1 MNDGDWLV
9 FARCAGFVFRAP
21 GFSHPAVPPPLRAG
35 FAYALS
41 LACARSFAPSARVA
55 SGAFVADCASELLL
69 GAAIGTAASML
80 YDGAYAGGRA
90 LDDYVGI
97 RASVPSAD
105 VAAGAGFGRLWSLAF
120 TTAFFVFGGDRVALA
135 AFCDTFVRLPPG
147 ALVET
152 AGLQTFAI
160 ALPTVLL
167 RAATFIVGPAFVL
180 ALVAQVTL
188 AIVARLVPRF
198 STFTLAFPIVFAC
211 AVLATLA
218 TLPVALDAARMPW
231 MDLSPLTQKTEKRCA
246 EHPAR
251 ACSGAIGGPC
261 RPGVR

>member
-1 MNDGDWLV
+1 MSDGEWLA
-9 FARCAGFVFRAP
+9 FARCAGFAFRAP

-35 FAYALS
+35 FAYVVS
-41 LACARSFAPSARVA
+41 LAYARSFAA
-55 SGAFVADCASELLL
+55 SQATPPEGFVFALAGETLV
-69 GAAIGTAASML
+69 GAAIGVAASML

-120 TTAFFVFGGDRVALA
+120 AAAFFTLGGDRVALS
-135 AFCDTFVRLPPG
+135 AFGDSFVRLPPG
-147 ALVET
+147 ALLG
-152 AGLQTFAI
+152 AGALQSFALT
-160 ALPTVLL
+160 LPATLV
-167 RAATFIVGPAFVL
+167 RAGIFVAGPAV
-180 ALVAQVTL
+180 ALVFVAQVAL

-218 TLPVALDAARMPW
+218 ALPATLGAAGRPW
-231 MDLSPLTQKTEKRCA
+231 MDLQLLG
-246 EHPAR
+246 AR
-251 ACSGAIGGPC
+251 
-261 RPGVR
+261 